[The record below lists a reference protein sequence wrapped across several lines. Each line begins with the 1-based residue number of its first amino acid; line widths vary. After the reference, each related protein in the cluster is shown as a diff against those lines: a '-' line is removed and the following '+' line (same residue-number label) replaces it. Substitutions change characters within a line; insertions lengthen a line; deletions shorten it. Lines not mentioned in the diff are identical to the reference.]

1 MMESVYIIAAII
13 TLLVLVS
20 ASVSD
25 WKKREVSDI
34 HWLIL
39 FIIGTAVLL
48 VRYGSDPL
56 PTSFAALMF
65 ILISAD
71 LIWDREPTLKSESLL
86 ITGIIMSAT
95 MVVRMS
101 WGTDLAQ
108 ATLTVFAVFFVM
120 NILYYTGIVRGGA
133 DAKCVI
139 AISMVFPLYPVF
151 GEFPL
156 VMSSSD
162 PFVTVF
168 PFAVAVFIVADVLA
182 VSPLFYYL
190 ARNLIKGDRK
200 FPQMLI
206 GYVKPISSVDE
217 EKEWPI
223 QDIIDG
229 EVVIRT
235 RPADDGAVQRLKGAG
250 AENIWVTPIIPF
262 IIPLTVA
269 YVIVLLIGNPFF
281 LIL

>member
-1 MMESVYIIAAII
+1 M
-13 TLLVLVS
+13 
-20 ASVSD
+20 
-25 WKKREVSDI
+25 
-34 HWLIL
+34 
-39 FIIGTAVLL
+39 
-48 VRYGSDPL
+48 
-56 PTSFAALMF
+56 
-65 ILISAD
+65 
-71 LIWDREPTLKSESLL
+71 
-86 ITGIIMSAT
+86 
-95 MVVRMS
+95 
-101 WGTDLAQ
+101 
-108 ATLTVFAVFFVM
+108 
-120 NILYYTGIVRGGA
+120 
-133 DAKCVI
+133 
-139 AISMVFPLYPVF
+139 
-151 GEFPL
+151 
-156 VMSSSD
+156 
-162 PFVTVF
+162 
-168 PFAVAVFIVADVLA
+168 
-182 VSPLFYYL
+182 FYYL

-235 RPADDGAVQRLKGAG
+235 RPADDGAVQRLKEAG

>member
-1 MMESVYIIAAII
+1 
-13 TLLVLVS
+13 
-20 ASVSD
+20 
-25 WKKREVSDI
+25 
-34 HWLIL
+34 
-39 FIIGTAVLL
+39 
-48 VRYGSDPL
+48 
-56 PTSFAALMF
+56 
-65 ILISAD
+65 
-71 LIWDREPTLKSESLL
+71 
-86 ITGIIMSAT
+86 
-95 MVVRMS
+95 
-101 WGTDLAQ
+101 
-108 ATLTVFAVFFVM
+108 
-120 NILYYTGIVRGGA
+120 
-133 DAKCVI
+133 
-139 AISMVFPLYPVF
+139 
-151 GEFPL
+151 
-156 VMSSSD
+156 MSSSD

-229 EVVIRT
+229 EIVIRT

-262 IIPLTVA
+262 IIPLTAA

>member
-48 VRYGSDPL
+48 IRYGSDPL

-95 MVVRMS
+95 MVVRMA
-101 WGTDLAQ
+101 WGTDLVQ
-108 ATLTVFAVFFVM
+108 AALTVFAVFFVM
-120 NILYYTGIVRGGA
+120 NFLYYTGIVRGGA

-139 AISMVFPLYPVF
+139 AISMVFPLYPAF
-151 GEFPL
+151 
-156 VMSSSD
+156 
-162 PFVTVF
+162 
-168 PFAVAVFIVADVLA
+168 
-182 VSPLFYYL
+182 
-190 ARNLIKGDRK
+190 
-200 FPQMLI
+200 
-206 GYVKPISSVDE
+206 
-217 EKEWPI
+217 
-223 QDIIDG
+223 
-229 EVVIRT
+229 
-235 RPADDGAVQRLKGAG
+235 
-250 AENIWVTPIIPF
+250 
-262 IIPLTVA
+262 
-269 YVIVLLIGNPFF
+269 
-281 LIL
+281 